1 MKGLETRRAFK
12 EERRRKA
19 MGKYSSEKLDEEIF
33 ERTLKKTEIID
44 VLKNSELPKG

>member
-1 MKGLETRRAFK
+1 
-12 EERRRKA
+12 

-44 VLKNSELPKG
+44 LLKNSELPKGQLIRDVVYFGC